1 MRTLTTTDTIVA
13 TATPAAD
20 GAIGIVRLSGP
31 QALPL
36 LRQVFRSR
44 RAPATSPAW
53 RSHQLYH
60 GRIAD
65 PATGQALDEVLAV
78 HMAAPHTYTRE
89 DMVEVQ
95 GHGGSA
101 TLRLIVALF
110 TRLGARPAERGE
122 FTLRAF
128 LNGRIDLAQAEAV
141 ANLVTARTPASVRQA
156 LGQLDGRLSGEIAAV
171 RALLFDPLARIE
183 AVLDFAE
190 EDVPLPPRATLRDA
204 LTTAAARL
212 QTILSGAARGL
223 LVHEGARA
231 VLVGRPN
238 AGKSSLLNALLDADR
253 AIVTP
258 IPGTTRDVLTESLN
272 LDGVPV
278 TLVDTAG
285 IAARTDDTV
294 ERLGVE
300 RSRAEID
307 RADLVLLVLDG
318 AADPSPEDAAIA
330 AAIGECPGVVVLNK
344 ADLPPRYPPA
354 AAQDLLAAAPVCT
367 VSALTG
373 AGIAAL
379 RSTLTQLVVPT
390 TGNTGDDL
398 LLGNVRHVAA
408 LRRAADHLAAAQETL
423 DSAYP
428 LDMVTID
435 LRGALDALGEV
446 TGQTITEDLLDKIFS
461 TFCIGK

>member
-1 MRTLTTTDTIVA
+1 MAGCRA
-13 TATPAAD
+13 
-20 GAIGIVRLSGP
+20 
-31 QALPL
+31 
-36 LRQVFRSR
+36 RSR
-44 RAPATSPAW
+44 P
-53 RSHQLYH
+53 
-60 GRIAD
+60 
-65 PATGQALDEVLAV
+65 
-78 HMAAPHTYTRE
+78 
-89 DMVEVQ
+89 
-95 GHGGSA
+95 
-101 TLRLIVALF
+101 
-110 TRLGARPAERGE
+110 
-122 FTLRAF
+122 
-128 LNGRIDLAQAEAV
+128 
-141 ANLVTARTPASVRQA
+141 
-156 LGQLDGRLSGEIAAV
+156 V

-204 LTTAAARL
+204 LAAAAARL
-212 QTILSGAARGL
+212 QTILAGAARGL

-238 AGKSSLLNALLDADR
+238 AGKSSLLNALLEADR

-285 IAARTDDTV
+285 IAERTDDAV

-300 RSRAEID
+300 RSRAEIG
-307 RADLVLLVLDG
+307 RADVLLLVLDG

-330 AAIGECPGVVVLNK
+330 AAIGKRPGVVVLNK

-354 AAQDLLAAAPVCT
+354 AAQDLLAAAPLCT

-373 AGIAAL
+373 SGIAAL

-390 TGNTGDDL
+390 TGGAGDDL

-408 LRRAADHLAAAQETL
+408 LRRAADHLAAAQATL

-446 TGQTITEDLLDKIFS
+446 TGHTVTEDLLDKIFS

>member
-1 MRTLTTTDTIVA
+1 MPTLTTTDTIVA

-31 QALPL
+31 QALSL
-36 LRQVFRSR
+36 LRQVFR
-44 RAPATSPAW
+44 PPVGPSPPW

-60 GRIAD
+60 GWITD
-65 PATGQALDEVLAV
+65 PATGHPLDEVLAV

-141 ANLVTARTPASVRQA
+141 ASLVTARTPAGVRQA
-156 LGQLDGRLSGEIAAV
+156 LGQLDGRLSDEIESV

-204 LTTAAARL
+204 LAAAAARL

-238 AGKSSLLNALLDADR
+238 AGKSSLLNALLEADR

-285 IAARTDDTV
+285 IAAQTDDAV

-300 RSRAEID
+300 RSRAEIG
-307 RADLVLLVLDG
+307 RADVVLLVLDG
-318 AADPSPEDAAIA
+318 AAAPSPEDAAIA
-330 AAIGECPGVVVLNK
+330 AAIGERPGVVVLNK
-344 ADLPPRYPPA
+344 ADLPPRYPRT
-354 AAQDLLAAAPVCT
+354 AAQELLAAAPLCT

-390 TGNTGDDL
+390 TTTGDDL

-446 TGQTITEDLLDKIFS
+446 TGHTVTEDLLDKIFS

>member
-1 MRTLTTTDTIVA
+1 MPTLTTTDTIVA

-31 QALPL
+31 QALPF

-44 RAPATSPAW
+44 AGTSPAW

-60 GRIAD
+60 GWITD
-65 PATGQALDEVLAV
+65 PATGQPLDEVLAV

-141 ANLVTARTPASVRQA
+141 ASLVTARTPAGVRQA
-156 LGQLDGRLSGEIAAV
+156 LGQLDGRLSGEIEAV

-204 LTTAAARL
+204 LAAAAARL
-212 QTILSGAARGL
+212 QTILAGAARGL

-238 AGKSSLLNALLDADR
+238 AGKSSLLNALLEADR

-285 IAARTDDTV
+285 IAERTDDAV

-300 RSRAEID
+300 RSRAEIG
-307 RADLVLLVLDG
+307 RADVVLLVLDG
-318 AADPSPEDAAIA
+318 ATDPSSEDAAIA
-330 AAIGECPGVVVLNK
+330 AAIGERPGVVVLNK

-373 AGIAAL
+373 D
-379 RSTLTQLVVPT
+379 RY
-390 TGNTGDDL
+390 
-398 LLGNVRHVAA
+398 
-408 LRRAADHLAAAQETL
+408 RRAALYPDAAHRADHRRRRRRSPARECPPRGVPA
-423 DSAYP
+423 P
-428 LDMVTID
+428 RRRPPC
-435 LRGALDALGEV
+435 RGAGDARLGV
-446 TGQTITEDLLDKIFS
+446 SVGHGHD
-461 TFCIGK
+461 

>member
-1 MRTLTTTDTIVA
+1 MRTLTTNDTIVA

-20 GAIGIVRLSGP
+20 GAIGIVRLSGR
-31 QALPL
+31 QSLPL
-36 LRQVFRSR
+36 LRQVFRSQ
-44 RAPATSPAW
+44 AGTSPAW

-60 GRIAD
+60 GWIAD
-65 PATGQALDEVLAV
+65 PATGQPLDEVLAV

-141 ANLVTARTPASVRQA
+141 ASLVTARTPAGVRQA
-156 LGQLDGRLSGEIAAV
+156 LGQLDGRLSDEIKAV

-190 EDVPLPPRATLRDA
+190 EDVPLPPRAALRDA
-204 LTTAAARL
+204 LAAAATRL

-223 LVHEGARA
+223 LVHEGVRA

-238 AGKSSLLNALLDADR
+238 AGKSSLLNALLETDR

-258 IPGTTRDVLTESLN
+258 IPGTTRDVLTESIN

-285 IAARTDDTV
+285 IAERTDDAV
-294 ERLGVE
+294 ERLGVA
-300 RSRAEID
+300 RSHAEIG
-307 RADLVLLVLDG
+307 RADVVLLVLDG
-318 AADPSPEDAAIA
+318 AVDPSPEDMR
-330 AAIGECPGVVVLNK
+330 P
-344 ADLPPRYPPA
+344 LPPPSA
-354 AAQDLLAAAPVCT
+354 SAPV
-367 VSALTG
+367 
-373 AGIAAL
+373 
-379 RSTLTQLVVPT
+379 
-390 TGNTGDDL
+390 
-398 LLGNVRHVAA
+398 
-408 LRRAADHLAAAQETL
+408 
-423 DSAYP
+423 
-428 LDMVTID
+428 
-435 LRGALDALGEV
+435 
-446 TGQTITEDLLDKIFS
+446 
-461 TFCIGK
+461 